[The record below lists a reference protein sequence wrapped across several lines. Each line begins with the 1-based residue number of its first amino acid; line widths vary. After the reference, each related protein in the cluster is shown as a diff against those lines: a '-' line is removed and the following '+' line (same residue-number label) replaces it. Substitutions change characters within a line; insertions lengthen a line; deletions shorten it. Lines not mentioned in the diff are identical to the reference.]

1 MRRRVLILVAA
12 FMLAAFSGVAVLA
25 YANSADRRALNGR
38 QGKWVLLATSAIPA
52 NTTFAAIRTKRL
64 FRQVLMPAE
73 TVPSG
78 ALGKLDTTLDPL
90 RLNAALQPDQ
100 MLMRRQF
107 EAIAAPSASPTFRI
121 PPKRI
126 AVSVALDV
134 AAQVA
139 GNVEAGA
146 KVAVYCTNPVNA
158 LAGQTVKT
166 FVVLPSAT
174 VITSGESEW
183 LANRTPTP
191 IPTPGA
197 TTTAAPTVVPTQIN
211 PTESLKRYLV
221 TLSVTQRESEMLIL
235 AAHVCY
241 LHLGLLGPSATVS
254 AAPSMFESEL
264 PS

>member
-25 YANSADRRALNGR
+25 YANSADRRALSGR
-38 QGKWVLLATSAIPA
+38 QGKWVLLATATIPA
-52 NTTFAAIRTKRL
+52 NTTVSAIRSKRL
-64 FRQVLMPAE
+64 IRQVLMPAE

-78 ALGKLDTTLDPL
+78 ALSKLDNTLDAL
-90 RLNAALQPDQ
+90 RLNAPLLPDQ

-107 EAIAAPSASPTFRI
+107 ETISVPSASPTFRI

-146 KVAVYCTNPVNA
+146 KVAVYCTSPVNA
-158 LAGQTVKT
+158 QAGQTVKT

-183 LANRTPTP
+183 LGSTPTP
-191 IPTPGA
+191 IPTPGV
-197 TTTAAPTVVPTQIN
+197 TTAPTVVPTQAN
-211 PTESLKRYLV
+211 PTVSLKRYLV

-241 LHLGLLGPSATVS
+241 LHLGMLGPSATVT
-254 AAPSMFESEL
+254 APPSMFESEL

>member
-25 YANSADRRALNGR
+25 YASSADRRALNGR
-38 QGKWVLLATSAIPA
+38 QGKWVVLATAAIPA
-52 NTTFAAIRTKRL
+52 DTTLAAIRTRRL
-64 FRQVLMPAE
+64 YRQVLMPAE

-78 ALGKLDTTLDPL
+78 ALSKLDNTLDDL
-90 RLNAALQPDQ
+90 RLNAPLMPDQ
-100 MLMRRQF
+100 ILMRRQF
-107 EAIAAPSASPTFRI
+107 ETVAVPSASPTFRI

-146 KVAVYCTNPVNA
+146 KVAVYCTSPINA
-158 LAGQTVKT
+158 QAGQTVRT
-166 FVVLPSAT
+166 FVVLPSAS
-174 VITSGESEW
+174 VIASGESEW
-183 LANRTPTP
+183 QDGTPTP
-191 IPTPGA
+191 IPTPGSV
-197 TTTAAPTVVPTQIN
+197 AAPTVVPTQAN
-211 PTESLKRYLV
+211 PTETLKRYLV
-221 TLSVTQRESEMLIL
+221 TLSVTQHESEMLIL

-241 LHLGLLGPSATVS
+241 LHLGLLGPSATVT
-254 AAPSMFESEL
+254 APPSIFESEL